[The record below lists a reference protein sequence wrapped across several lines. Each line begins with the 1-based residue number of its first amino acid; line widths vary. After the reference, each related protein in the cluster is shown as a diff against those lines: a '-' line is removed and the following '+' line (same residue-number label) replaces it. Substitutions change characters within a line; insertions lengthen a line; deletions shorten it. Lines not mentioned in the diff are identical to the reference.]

1 VRRLV
6 QLSGGTPGERLETAV
21 EVARWAP
28 LCAGSRPLIRLHL
41 GRLAES
47 PEMKE
52 LSTRFEDP
60 EKDEVAPGFT
70 EVVASS
76 QIELRIY
83 ALLTPRQ
90 QQAIREHGLTLSSR
104 ELPLAARAL
113 FARSVGTIWQPGI
126 PVERVQRSS
135 RWLRFHDDQ
144 IWTRYLIP
152 GVPPE
157 RAARQRTI
165 YEFAPARPV
174 RAHSLVG
181 LPAPELQV
189 EERTGRSVSI
199 QPRGSLLLY
208 VAPAWPRP
216 LVTRAEAF
224 TDLRALQRL
233 CAELPGGERVLVLGT
248 DAAAAELRDWWKE
261 RGLSWPP
268 LALQPESAQRLG
280 VRHLPMAVI
289 VDRGGRI
296 TWAKEGYTPGDEAEW
311 RTQLA
316 RAGG

>member
-1 VRRLV
+1 LENRATPSRVRAKAASPDAREPAFELPPREAWLTGDVLMDLAARAGIHLLADDYTVSWSTLVHPETPETQPAEGAQPLSVWLDKIQDGFGFAVAQDGPFLRLRNRRWWYDRGREIPRRLVRRWV

-60 EKDEVAPGFT
+60 EKDEAAPGFT
-70 EVVASS
+70 KVVASS

-90 QQAIREHGLTLSSR
+90 QQAIREQGLTLSWR

-113 FARSVGTIWQPGI
+113 FARSVGTIWEPGI
-126 PVERVQRSS
+126 PVER
-135 RWLRFHDDQ
+135 
-144 IWTRYLIP
+144 
-152 GVPPE
+152 
-157 RAARQRTI
+157 A
-165 YEFAPARPV
+165 
-174 RAHSLVG
+174 
-181 LPAPELQV
+181 
-189 EERTGRSVSI
+189 
-199 QPRGSLLLY
+199 
-208 VAPAWPRP
+208 
-216 LVTRAEAF
+216 
-224 TDLRALQRL
+224 
-233 CAELPGGERVLVLGT
+233 
-248 DAAAAELRDWWKE
+248 
-261 RGLSWPP
+261 
-268 LALQPESAQRLG
+268 LALHPESAPRLG

-296 TWAKEGYTPGDEAEW
+296 TWAKQGYTPGDEAEW
-311 RTQLA
+311 RTRLA